1 MGLGE
6 FPDKDGD
13 LRVRVR
19 TSVPIFDDLIVARAD
34 IGLGLGGD
42 ILIEVTRGRGVSE
55 DDQLPGAVVDAVEAI
70 GRGAAN
76 VAVGVIEFGVVA
88 EVFDAAGEELDHRLV
103 GDEGG
108 LGLSGWFH
116 GLLGWEISTC

>member
-6 FPDKDGD
+6 FPDEDGD
-13 LRVRVR
+13 LGGLKR
-19 TSVPIFDDLIVARAD
+19 TSVPILDDLIVTGAD

-55 DDQLPGAVVDAVEAI
+55 YDQLPGAVVDAVEAI
-70 GRGAAN
+70 RCRAAD
-76 VAVGVIEFGVVA
+76 VAVGVLEFGGLA

-108 LGLSGWFH
+108 LGLGGWFH
-116 GLLGWEISTC
+116 GGLGWEISTY